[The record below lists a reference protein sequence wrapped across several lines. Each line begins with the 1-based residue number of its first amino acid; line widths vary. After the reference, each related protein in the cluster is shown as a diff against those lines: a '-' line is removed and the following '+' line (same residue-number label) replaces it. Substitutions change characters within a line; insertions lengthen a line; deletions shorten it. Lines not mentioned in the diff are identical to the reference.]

1 MTAYELIFVLDEVGE
16 LGDPRVDAVE
26 AELDALFER
35 HGDLCLATISVE
47 ATSAYSAAVEGV
59 RHLVAAG
66 FVVRR
71 SYPDLVNRAE
81 VAERLG
87 VTRQAVGNWIRGER
101 QSAVV
106 FPSAVHLAAGG
117 LWLWGDVIDWYRA
130 SGCEITDPEL
140 RYPSIDDHVAID
152 AYVQNQRRWTVL
164 AGNATA
170 TTTAYT
176 FTLAWQRSVTPK
188 VPSHT
193 VQAWHGERY
202 RELVPA

>member
-35 HGDLCLATISVE
+35 HGDLCLATISAE
-47 ATSAYSAAVEGV
+47 AASAYSAAVEGV

-66 FVVRR
+66 FAVRR

-117 LWLWGDVIDWYRA
+117 LWLWGDVIDWCRA
-130 SGCEITDPEL
+130 SGCEITDGDL
-140 RYPSIDDHVAID
+140 HYPSIDDHAAID
-152 AYVQNQRRWTVL
+152 SYIQNQRRWPVF
-164 AGNATA
+164 AGNA

-176 FTLAWQRSVTPK
+176 FAVTCLPRVTPN
-188 VPSHT
+188 VPSHP
-193 VQAWHGERY
+193 VQTWHGERY
-202 RELVPA
+202 LELVPA